1 MRACVSLRFIIHC
14 YMQLVN
20 GYVALIHS
28 LDMQR
33 VDGLSTQLV
42 TRLNPVGIALD
53 VMLVVVYK
61 ALCDK
66 CLSLMH

>member
-1 MRACVSLRFIIHC
+1 
-14 YMQLVN
+14 MQLVN
-20 GYVALIHS
+20 GYVASTHS

-33 VDGLSTQLV
+33 VDGRLTQLV
-42 TRLNPVGIALD
+42 TRLNLVGIALD
-53 VMLVVVYK
+53 VMPVVVDK

>member
-1 MRACVSLRFIIHC
+1 
-14 YMQLVN
+14 MQLVN
-20 GYVALIHS
+20 GHVALIHS

-33 VDGLSTQLV
+33 VDGLLTQLV